1 MTSTSM
7 SQPNARTFTPVEIVN
22 AVLAGQVRVPSFQRK
37 FRWQF
42 EDVRRLFD
50 SIAKGYPIGNL
61 LLWERKA
68 PREKIRI
75 GTLEM
80 EAPEGTAFYVVDGQ
94 QRVTSLASALTQAGM
109 EDPRFA
115 VVFNLH
121 KEDFE
126 KYESTDKSPH
136 LVPLPVIFDLQKLLA
151 WFAKNPEI
159 TELLDRATRV
169 TAAIREYA
177 IPAYVVKHDDEKT
190 LRDIFDR
197 INTYGKRLSQADV
210 FSALHGGTAQD
221 GSNLH
226 FSDIAESID
235 AETRFG
241 KLDDE
246 TILKA
251 FLARRGKDVMRD
263 IRAEFTTNSSK
274 GDFATEDATTAYQL
288 GEKALVNAIRFLQ
301 EDAGVP
307 HLGFLPYRYL
317 LVVLSRFFGLF
328 PKPSIR
334 NRTLLRRFFWRAVLI
349 GPNAFSGSTSA
360 MRLLTWRIDS
370 ESETTSIQQLL
381 NAVDGLQWFTPSL
394 DSVHNNSAGGRIVY
408 CALWSLEPMSP
419 IDGSVYDIE
428 TITTTLLDERL
439 ATNVVKFFFPRAPTS
454 MRKWGANRAILLG
467 EVDAAADDVSGAFV
481 FGLPRL
487 DSPTQSRVLR
497 SHALDSQMID
507 LLARNRPDEFLAAR
521 QKQLASVLHDFIE
534 KKTEIKFDD
543 SPPLEDLD
551 LDDDDERDDEI
562 RE

>member
-1 MTSTSM
+1 MTSM
-7 SQPNARTFTPVEIVN
+7 SQPNARTFNPVEIVN

-50 SIAKGYPIGNL
+50 SIAKGYPIGDL

-68 PREKIRI
+68 PHEKIRI
-75 GTLEM
+75 GTVDI

-109 EDPRFA
+109 ADPRFA
-115 VVFNLH
+115 LVFNLE
-121 KEDFE
+121 KDDFE
-126 KYESTDKSPH
+126 RYESTDKSPH

-159 TELLDRATRV
+159 NHLLDRATRV
-169 TAAIREYA
+169 TTAIREYA
-177 IPAYVVKHDDEKT
+177 IPAYVVKHNDEKT

-197 INTYGKRLSQADV
+197 MNNYGRRLSLAEV
-210 FSALHGGTAQD
+210 FSALHGGTTQD

-226 FSDIAESID
+226 FSDIAEAVD

-246 TILKA
+246 TVLKA
-251 FLARRGKDVMRD
+251 FLARRGKDIMRD
-263 IRAEFTTNSSK
+263 IRAEFKTDSSK
-274 GDFATEDATTAYQL
+274 GDFSTEDAATAYRK
-288 GEKALVNAIRFLQ
+288 GEKALVDAIRFLQ
-301 EDAGVP
+301 NDAGVP

-334 NRTLLRRFFWRAVLI
+334 NRTLLRRFFWRAALI
-349 GPNAFSGSTSA
+349 GPNPFNGITAA
-360 MRLLTWRIDS
+360 MRALALRIDAHS
-370 ESETTSIQQLL
+370 ATDSVQALL
-381 NAVDGLQWFTPSL
+381 SAVEGIRWSTPSL
-394 DSVHNNSAGGRIVY
+394 DSVHTNSAAGRVVY

-419 IDGSVYDIE
+419 IDGSVYDID
-428 TITTTLLDERL
+428 TLTTTLLDERL
-439 ATNVVKFFFPRAPTS
+439 ATNVIRFFFPKAPTAK
-454 MRKWGANRAILLG
+454 RKWAANRAILLG
-467 EVDAAADDVSGAFV
+467 EVDAVADDVVSAFAHE
-481 FGLPRL
+481 LPTL
-487 DSPTQSRVLR
+487 DSRTRTLIIK
-497 SHALDSQMID
+497 SHAMDEHSLD
-507 LLARNRPDEFLAAR
+507 LLTHDRIEEFLSTR
-521 QKQLASVLHDFIE
+521 QERLVSALHDFIE
-534 KKTEIKFDD
+534 KKTESHFDD

-551 LDDDDERDDEI
+551 MDDDEEERDDEI